1 MEIVLLWHVRERI
14 LTAFVTKL
22 MHFFLQLCPWFAL
35 VFRFFKWRPE
45 HVACFI
51 VIIKSKAGKI
61 NGMFALTSSAIL
73 FNKLIREIVWANG
86 KNHKTFHFFFLL
98 SNFYLLLLTRT
109 STVLRQQRNGK
120 NSILT
125 LSGQF

>member
-1 MEIVLLWHVRERI
+1 MEIILLWHVRERI
-14 LTAFVTKL
+14 FNVLVTKL

-35 VFRFFKWRPE
+35 ALFFKWRPE
-45 HVACFI
+45 HVACFF

-73 FNKLIREIVWANG
+73 FNKLIREIVRTNG
-86 KNHKTFHFFFLL
+86 RTHKTFHFFFPF

-109 STVLRQQRNGK
+109 STVLKQQKKWKSLFRSQLG
-120 NSILT
+120 L
-125 LSGQF
+125 F